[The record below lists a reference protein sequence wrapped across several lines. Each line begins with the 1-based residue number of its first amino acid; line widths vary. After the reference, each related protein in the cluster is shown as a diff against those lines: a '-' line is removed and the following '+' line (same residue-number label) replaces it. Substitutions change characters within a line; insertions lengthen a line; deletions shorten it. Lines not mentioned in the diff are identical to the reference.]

1 MKTWMLA
8 PTFSAKTVNSK
19 GKVVAKKK
27 GRATVT
33 VTTRDGRKTAGCTI
47 IVK

>member
-1 MKTWMLA
+1 MT
-8 PTFSAKTVNSK
+8 TVTVENLKRMSK